1 MKLTKNVKAR
11 TGLNARMGMKAS
23 LGLVARL
30 AVVAVVAFGL
40 VRSPAAHADTL
51 LKAATTLVVGSSADT
66 YSISAPSAGTLTASV
81 SSVPWPTALSAL
93 SFNVTDSSSL
103 LNPMSKAQAFSA
115 IDSGGPQVESYQV
128 GPGTYFAH
136 VSATAGG
143 ALNLG
148 LYSVMFTFTPS
159 AVPLPAT
166 VGMLLI
172 GLLVLFGLRRT
183 TRGPLL
189 RNESVMSAA

>member
-1 MKLTKNVKAR
+1 MKLTNNVKGR
-11 TGLNARMGMKAS
+11 
-23 LGLVARL
+23 LGLAVRL
-30 AVVAVVAFGL
+30 AAAIAVVALGVG
-40 VRSPAAHADTL
+40 RSPAAHADTL

-66 YSISAPSAGTLTASV
+66 YSIDAPSAGTLTASV
-81 SSVPWPTALSAL
+81 ISVPWPTALSAL

-103 LNPMSKAQAFSA
+103 LDPMSHPTAQAFA
-115 IDSGGPQVESYQV
+115 TDTGAPQVETYQV

-136 VSATAGG
+136 VSATAAG